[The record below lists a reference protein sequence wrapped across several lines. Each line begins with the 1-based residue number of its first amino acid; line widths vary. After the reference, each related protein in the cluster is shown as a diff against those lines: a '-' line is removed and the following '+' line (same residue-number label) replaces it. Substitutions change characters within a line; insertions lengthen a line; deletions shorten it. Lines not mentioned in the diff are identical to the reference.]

1 MNFIKFESRDLDFY
15 KNHLTSLRAPG
26 DYLELYKVQNF
37 IKFSTQY
44 RPTSTGHPGSVNQR
58 HNPYLYAPAEKLSW
72 QEAVDTAYM
81 QKMRS
86 RWARQTAEIDFAAS
100 PALLPV
106 APSA

>member
-44 RPTSTGHPGSVNQR
+44 RPTSTGHPGS
-58 HNPYLYAPAEKLSW
+58 
-72 QEAVDTAYM
+72 TAT
-81 QKMRS
+81 RS
-86 RWARQTAEIDFAAS
+86 RYIHSRRTERPLPMSAS
-100 PALLPV
+100 TEGL
-106 APSA
+106 